1 MCLSRALWLF
11 GELNLRLECQIGGS
25 FRTRCFES
33 ADLLCT
39 SRECAASVLCLNFTS
54 LREASH
60 LPSRRLN
67 REMSVAQDESALSSS
82 CMADREDVS
91 SCHPSHGPA
100 DTESTTPRSSSNSE
114 TQPSYQL
121 PLTQSASSAIDQS
134 PSRAS
139 TGLAPC
145 ACLPVPLP
153 SSDGQ
158 DSTSSDV
165 PPAQVSSC
173 STHVIPVSK
182 LSSQSPEPH
191 RDEPM
196 VRDGGES
203 NHAIKSESNDEAR
216 SPSPRGSLSQGPSPG
231 DEAKECSSFKRKSFL
246 ERNRKAAQKCRLRK
260 KEWCASLEA
269 KVKYLESVNE
279 SLQNTVIS
287 FRSEIV
293 CLQSKLDELQQQL
306 QQQQQFQ
313 HQHVHRAVDVC
324 LDPATHHAVSH
335 GMHLRRSHDGM
346 HTSDYPTLHEYLV
359 HSPHAS
365 PSPSY
370 APYPSIVHTSEPLLP
385 SRMAP
390 YSPLKRGFHSAPP
403 KSAPDSRAPHRYAPS
418 SSSSASPYAPSHLP
432 PLYMPSRGPI

>member
-1 MCLSRALWLF
+1 MNSSQ
-11 GELNLRLECQIGGS
+11 NQ
-25 FRTRCFES
+25 
-33 ADLLCT
+33 
-39 SRECAASVLCLNFTS
+39 N
-54 LREASH
+54 
-60 LPSRRLN
+60 
-67 REMSVAQDESALSSS
+67 ALSSS
-82 CMADREDVS
+82 CMADRPDRPP
-91 SCHPSHGPA
+91 CPPTRGPA
-100 DTESTTPRSSSNSE
+100 DTESTLPRSSSKVE
-114 TQPSYQL
+114 MKASYEL
-121 PLTQSASSAIDQS
+121 PPNQSALSAIDQS
-134 PSRAS
+134 LCRAS
-139 TGLAPC
+139 TELASC
-145 ACLPVPLP
+145 ACLPAPRP

-158 DSTSSDV
+158 NSSSDV

-173 STHVIPVSK
+173 STHVPPVSK
-182 LSSQSPEPH
+182 LSSWPQESH

-196 VRDGGES
+196 VRDGGENS
-203 NHAIKSESNDEAR
+203 HGIKPESNDEAR
-216 SPSPRGSLSQGPSPG
+216 TPSPSGSLSQGPLPDDD
-231 DEAKECSSFKRKSFL
+231 DEECSSFKRKSFL

-293 CLQSKLDELQQQL
+293 CLQSKLEELQQQL
-306 QQQQQFQ
+306 HQQQQFQ

-324 LDPATHHAVSH
+324 FDPGKHHAVSH
-335 GMHLRRSHDGM
+335 EMHPRCPHDGM
-346 HTSDYPTLHEYLV
+346 HTGDYPTFHEYLS

-370 APYPSIVHTSEPLLP
+370 APHPSIVHTSEPLLP

-418 SSSSASPYAPSHLP
+418 SSSYGSPYASSHLP
-432 PLYMPSRGPI
+432 PLYMSSRGPI

>member
-1 MCLSRALWLF
+1 
-11 GELNLRLECQIGGS
+11 
-25 FRTRCFES
+25 
-33 ADLLCT
+33 
-39 SRECAASVLCLNFTS
+39 
-54 LREASH
+54 
-60 LPSRRLN
+60 
-67 REMSVAQDESALSSS
+67 MSVSQDEVALSSS
-82 CMADREDVS
+82 CMADRRDVP

-100 DTESTTPRSSSNSE
+100 DTESTLPRSSSKGE
-114 TQPSYQL
+114 TQPSYEL
-121 PLTQSASSAIDQS
+121 PPTQSASSAIDQS

-139 TGLAPC
+139 TGLASC
-145 ACLPVPLP
+145 ACLPAPRP

-173 STHVIPVSK
+173 STHVVPVSK
-182 LSSQSPEPH
+182 LSSWPHESH

-203 NHAIKSESNDEAR
+203 SRAIKPESNVEAR
-216 SPSPRGSLSQGPSPG
+216 SPSPCGSLSQGPLPG
-231 DEAKECSSFKRKSFL
+231 DDAEECSSFKRKSFL

-324 LDPATHHAVSH
+324 LDPATQHAVSH
-335 GMHLRRSHDGM
+335 GMHPRCSHDGI
-346 HTSDYPTLHEYLV
+346 HTGDYPTFHEYLV
-359 HSPHAS
+359 HSPHSS

-403 KSAPDSRAPHRYAPS
+403 KSAPDSRAPNRYAPS
-418 SSSSASPYAPSHLP
+418 SSSYGSPYAPSPLP
-432 PLYMPSRGPI
+432 PLYMSSRGPI

>member
-1 MCLSRALWLF
+1 MNS
-11 GELNLRLECQIGGS
+11 
-25 FRTRCFES
+25 
-33 ADLLCT
+33 
-39 SRECAASVLCLNFTS
+39 
-54 LREASH
+54 
-60 LPSRRLN
+60 
-67 REMSVAQDESALSSS
+67 AQDQNALSSS
-82 CMADREDVS
+82 CMADHPDVPP
-91 SCHPSHGPA
+91 CHPSRGPA
-100 DTESTTPRSSSNSE
+100 DTEPTLPRSSSKGES
-114 TQPSYQL
+114 QASYEL
-121 PLTQSASSAIDQS
+121 PPNQSALNAIDQL
-134 PSRAS
+134 PCRAS
-139 TGLAPC
+139 TDLVSC
-145 ACLPVPLP
+145 ACLSAPRP
-153 SSDGQ
+153 SSEGQ
-158 DSTSSDV
+158 NSISSDV
-165 PPAQVSSC
+165 PPAQVPSC
-173 STHVIPVSK
+173 STHVLPVSK
-182 LSSQSPEPH
+182 LSSWPQESH
-191 RDEPM
+191 QDEPM
-196 VRDGGES
+196 VHDDGES
-203 NHAIKSESNDEAR
+203 SQAGKPESNDEAR
-216 SPSPRGSLSQGPSPG
+216 TPSPSCSLSQGPLP
-231 DEAKECSSFKRKSFL
+231 DDDVEECSSFKRKSFL

-260 KEWCASLEA
+260 KAWCASLEA

-293 CLQSKLDELQQQL
+293 CLQSKLEELQQQL
-306 QQQQQFQ
+306 HQQQQFQ